1 MSFEGTN
8 SIGTSLRSGNALPM
22 GGNRFVTPLLSGMLV
37 FAGSCVSAA
46 EVEAPPRDV
55 IRPVCEPVSRVG
67 AGTARAAV
75 MKPERYQP
83 KTDLGRRLLALRE
96 AAIAKGMRLVPAA
109 KIVADLE
116 EFRG

>member
-8 SIGTSLRSGNALPM
+8 SIGTSLRSGSGLAM
-22 GGNRFVTPLLSGMLV
+22 GGSRFVMPLLSGMLAV
-37 FAGSCVSAA
+37 AGSCVSA
-46 EVEAPPRDV
+46 VEAEASREV
-55 IRPVCEPVSRVG
+55 IRPAWEPVTGVG
-67 AGTARAAV
+67 VGTARAAV
-75 MKPERYQP
+75 IKPDRYQP
-83 KTDLGRRLLALRE
+83 RTDLGRRLLALRE

>member
-8 SIGTSLRSGNALPM
+8 STGTSLRSGSGLAM

-37 FAGSCVSAA
+37 FAGSCVPPV
-46 EVEAPPRDV
+46 EVEAPRDV
-55 IRPVCEPVSRVG
+55 IRPAWEPVTGVG

-75 MKPERYQP
+75 MKPNRFQP

-96 AAIAKGMRLVPAA
+96 AAVAKGMRLIPAA

>member
-8 SIGTSLRSGNALPM
+8 SIGTALRSGSGLPM

-37 FAGSCVSAA
+37 FAGSCVSAV

-55 IRPVCEPVSRVG
+55 VRPAWEPVSVVG

-75 MKPERYQP
+75 MKPDRYQP

-96 AAIAKGMRLVPAA
+96 AAIAEGMALLSEDEIIAEL
-109 KIVADLE
+109 DGL
-116 EFRG
+116 RG

>member
-8 SIGTSLRSGNALPM
+8 SIGTTLRSGSALPM
-22 GGNRFVTPLLSGMLV
+22 SGNRFVTPLLSGMLV
-37 FAGSCVSAA
+37 FAGSCAPAV
-46 EVEAPPRDV
+46 EVEAPPRDD
-55 IRPVCEPVSRVG
+55 IRPAWAPVTGVG

-75 MKPERYQP
+75 MKPDRYQP

-96 AAIAKGMRLVPAA
+96 AAIAKGMRLVPVA

>member
-1 MSFEGTN
+1 
-8 SIGTSLRSGNALPM
+8 M

-37 FAGSCVSAA
+37 VAGSCMPAIDA
-46 EVEAPPRDV
+46 EAPRDV
-55 IRPVCEPVSRVG
+55 IRPAWEPLSGVG

-75 MKPERYQP
+75 MKPNRYQP

>member
-8 SIGTSLRSGNALPM
+8 SIGTALRSGSGLPT

-37 FAGSCVSAA
+37 FAGSCVPAV
-46 EVEAPPRDV
+46 EVEAPRDV
-55 IRPVCEPVSRVG
+55 IRPAWEPVTKVG

-75 MKPERYQP
+75 IKPNRYQP

-96 AAIAKGMRLVPAA
+96 AAVAKGMRLIPAA

-116 EFRG
+116 EFR